1 MNAPATLETE
11 RRGDTVIVRVTGE
24 IDVFNAA
31 SISADIEAAVPTEA
45 HGAVLDLTAVGFLDS
60 TAIRKLFALT
70 SRLRE
75 RRQRVLI
82 VTPCGSIVL
91 RTLQLVEFSR
101 AAPLHDS
108 LEAALADLGAAG
120 GDGARAEWPSG

>member
-1 MNAPATLETE
+1 MTAPATIEAQ
-11 RRGDTVIVRVTGE
+11 RHGDNIVVSVVGE

-31 SISADIEAAVPTEA
+31 SIATEIEAAVPPDV
-45 HGAVLDLTAVGFLDS
+45 HGAVIDLTGVGFLDS
-60 TAIRKLFALT
+60 TAIRRLFALT

-82 VTPCGSIVL
+82 VTPRGSIVL
-91 RTLQLVEFSR
+91 RTLELVEFAR

-108 LEAALADLGAAG
+108 LEAALADLGAG
-120 GDGARAEWPSG
+120 RDGNG

>member
-1 MNAPATLETE
+1 MTAPASLRDE
-11 RRGDTVIVRVTGE
+11 RLGDNVVVRVSGE
-24 IDVFNAA
+24 LDVFNAA
-31 SISADIEAAVPTEA
+31 EIAAGIEAAVPSDA
-45 HGAVLDLTAVGFLDS
+45 HGAIIDLTAVGFLDS
-60 TAIRKLFALT
+60 TAIRKLFGLT

-82 VTPCGSIVL
+82 VTPSGSIVL

-108 LEAALADLGAAG
+108 LEDALAELADS
-120 GDGARAEWPSG
+120 AENAPQSD

>member
-1 MNAPATLETE
+1 MTAPATLRAE
-11 RRGDTVIVRVTGE
+11 RHGDNVVVLVAGE
-24 IDVFNAA
+24 LDVFNAA
-31 SISADIEAAVPTEA
+31 DIASSIESEVPSDAHAAVI
-45 HGAVLDLTAVGFLDS
+45 DLTAVDFLDS

-82 VTPCGSIVL
+82 VTPVGSTVL

-108 LEAALADLGAAG
+108 LDAALAELGEPAAEP
-120 GDGARAEWPSG
+120 R